1 TSFKDRLV
9 QHDIAVKLA
18 RQDDGGCTYQHKNL
32 DDGGHFQLASI
43 SKDRTQSGNG
53 TKCNDK
59 DHGDKEDA
67 NRDFGGFRNRFFVG
81 FIQFVVLDQAGF
93 DALKIFG
100 VFVQFL
106 AAAQDRNASG
116 ERTQKGSGNADDQ
129 QGKQIDI
136 AVTGHQ
142 AQNAG
147 GSC

>member
-1 TSFKDRLV
+1 VRNISALVADKGIDHPAQTISQNNSEHTSFKDRLV

-18 RQDDGGCTYQHKNL
+18 SQDDGGCTYQHKNL

-93 DALKIFG
+93 DALKIF
-100 VFVQFL
+100 
-106 AAAQDRNASG
+106 
-116 ERTQKGSGNADDQ
+116 
-129 QGKQIDI
+129 
-136 AVTGHQ
+136 
-142 AQNAG
+142 
-147 GSC
+147 